1 MSGGGWG
8 WGRCKVC
15 IACVVWEAFDRYGC
29 KLKVDGAAIGCSKKW
44 GVLSSLVSNIFGD
57 LIFENKVGEA
67 FLLQFPAQYIRDQGV
82 L

>member
-1 MSGGGWG
+1 M
-8 WGRCKVC
+8 
-15 IACVVWEAFDRYGC
+15 DR
-29 KLKVDGAAIGCSKKW
+29 AAIGCSKKR

-57 LIFENKVGEA
+57 LKFENKVGEA

>member
-15 IACVVWEAFDRYGC
+15 IACTVWESFDRYGC
-29 KLKVDGAAIGCSKKW
+29 KVDRAAIGCSKNQ
-44 GVLSSLVSNIFGD
+44 GVLSSLVSNVFGD
-57 LIFENKVGEA
+57 LEFENKVGEA